1 MKATRNADIFLK
13 NLKRTETTQ
22 QKVNQIT
29 KPFQG
34 SKSKF
39 NTWNANKNQIPASQR
54 SVSPDSR
61 INLLDTIINSSPFA
75 REAPIH
81 TNSAKEFLS
90 SFADDVLTHD
100 VLRNLL
106 PSSTWK
112 ILQKA
117 INDPQHHIDAHTAD
131 QVANAMKDWAL
142 SKGATHFT
150 HWFHPLS
157 GVTSEKHDSF
167 LTYSRKEEKFIVDFS
182 GKELIKGEPDAS
194 SFPNGGIRATSSA
207 RGYTIWDMTSP
218 PFIKK
223 GTNGSSLYIPTVFC
237 SWHGEALDTKTPL
250 VRSEEALSR
259 EFTRLL
265 QVTGNTSVSSVRSLM
280 GTEQEF
286 FLIDRGYYLSRPDL
300 VTVGRTI
307 VGAPPSKSQENE
319 YHYFGAIDQRI
330 LACLQELEQELWKL
344 GIPVKSRHNEV
355 APSQF
360 EFAPI
365 YEASVIATD
374 HNLLAM
380 EILKE
385 IAAKHGLAALLHEKP
400 FNYVNGSGKH
410 LNWSLETSEKDNL
423 LDPSANPHDN
433 TQFLVILST
442 ILRGLHINGDLLR
455 ASIAVPGNTYRLG
468 ANEAPP
474 VIISA
479 YLGSDLD
486 SACRAV
492 MEETLPSKV
501 NKDVLQ
507 LGISNIPSVA
517 RDGSDRNRTSPFAF
531 TGNRFEFRACG
542 SSQNVAFPITIVNS
556 VMADSAKWVA
566 NQIEQLTKGKVNA
579 TEREE
584 IIRKFVGQQLRE
596 HFNVVF
602 HGNGYSEAWVEEAAR
617 RGLPL
622 LKTAPEALAVF
633 DRPNSEQL
641 FENLGVLSKVELNSR
656 SAVLHESFFE
666 NMVTE
671 ANLLVDLITTR
682 IIPASST
689 YLERLTNTYSNTL
702 AILRDEKLLVNQK
715 KTIAGLSGTLEQLTE
730 LVQKLDHQIHEVEVD
745 LKKTDAKAALNKW
758 YGPLMDTMPKIR
770 ALSDHLESTIDNSL
784 WPLPKYDDIFLTS
797 K

>member
-1 MKATRNADIFLK
+1 MRATRNPDIFLK
-13 NLKRTETTQ
+13 NLKRSESLQ
-22 QKVNQIT
+22 RNESFK
-29 KPFQG
+29 
-34 SKSKF
+34 KSAKKF
-39 NTWNANKNQIPASQR
+39 NTWNANKNQSQ
-54 SVSPDSR
+54 SLQKAVSPDSR
-61 INLLDTIINSSPFA
+61 INLLDTIINSAPFS
-75 REAPIH
+75 RESQHANP
-81 TNSAKEFLS
+81 AKEFLS
-90 SFADDVLTHD
+90 SFADDVLTND

-112 ILQKA
+112 VLQKA
-117 INDPQHHIDAHTAD
+117 INDPEHHIDAHTAD

-182 GKELIKGEPDAS
+182 GKELVKGEPDAS
-194 SFPNGGIRATSSA
+194 SFPSGGVRVTSQA

-237 SWHGEALDTKTPL
+237 SWTGEALDTKTPL
-250 VRSEEALSR
+250 LRSEEVLSR
-259 EFTRLL
+259 EFTRLIKAA
-265 QVTGNTSVSSVRSLM
+265 GNNSVSSVRSLM

-300 VTVGRTI
+300 VSVGRTI
-307 VGAPPSKSQENE
+307 VGAAPSKSQESE
-319 YHYFGAIDQRI
+319 YHYFGAIDQRV
-330 LACLQELEQELWKL
+330 LACLQELEQELWRL

-365 YEASVIATD
+365 YEASVIAAD

-385 IAAKHGLAALLHEKP
+385 TAAKHGLAALLHEKP

-410 LNWSLETSEKDNL
+410 LNWSLETSEKENL
-423 LDPSANPHDN
+423 LDPTANPHDN
-433 TQFLVILST
+433 TQFLVVLAT

-479 YLGSDLD
+479 YLGTDLD
-486 SACRAV
+486 SACRSV
-492 MEETLPSKV
+492 MEETVPSKI
-501 NKDVLQ
+501 NKDFLA
-507 LGISNIPSVA
+507 LGISNIPPVA

-531 TGNRFEFRACG
+531 TGNRFEFRAVG
-542 SSQNVAFPITIVNS
+542 SSQNVSFPITVVNS

-566 NQIEQLTKGKVNA
+566 TQLEQLTAKATNA
-579 TEREE
+579 AEREQ
-584 IIRKFVGQQLRE
+584 IVRKFVGQQLRE
-596 HFNVVF
+596 HFAVVF
-602 HGNGYSEAWVEEAAR
+602 HGNGYSEEWVHEPGR

-641 FENLGVLSKVELNSR
+641 FENLGVLSKTELNSR

-671 ANLLVDLITTR
+671 AKILVDLVNTR
-682 IIPASST
+682 ILPSAST
-689 YLERLTNTYSNTL
+689 YLERLTSTYSSTL
-702 AILRDEKLLVNQK
+702 AILRDEKLLANQRR
-715 KTIAGLSGTLEQLTE
+715 TISGISATIEQLTE
-730 LVQKLDHQIHEVEVD
+730 LNNSLHHQVHHVEAEIKSIGDTKV
-745 LKKTDAKAALNKW
+745 LLNKW

-770 ALSDHLESTIDNSL
+770 ALSDHLETTIDNNL